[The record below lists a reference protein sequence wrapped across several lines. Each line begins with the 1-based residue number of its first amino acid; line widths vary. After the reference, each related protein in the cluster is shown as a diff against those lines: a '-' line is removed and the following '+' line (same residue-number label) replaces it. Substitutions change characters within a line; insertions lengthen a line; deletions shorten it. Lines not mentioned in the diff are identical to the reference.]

1 MNEIDRIHQVLV
13 EFIDANRLDRID
25 GMTDVDCVEQMDT
38 DISKMNQI
46 CKIDEWDV
54 SNRLGRTHTDRLDR

>member
-25 GMTDVDCVEQMDT
+25 GMTDVDGVE
-38 DISKMNQI
+38 
-46 CKIDEWDV
+46 
-54 SNRLGRTHTDRLDR
+54 